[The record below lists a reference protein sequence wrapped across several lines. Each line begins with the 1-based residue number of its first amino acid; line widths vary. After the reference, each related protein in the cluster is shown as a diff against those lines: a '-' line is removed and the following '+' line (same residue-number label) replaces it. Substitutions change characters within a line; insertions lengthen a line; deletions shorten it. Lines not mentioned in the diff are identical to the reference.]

1 MYIVSGEFRLGILDL
16 LDCCN
21 SLIIPLIFIL
31 SSSPPP
37 PSTWKDGKA
46 ASAKYMT
53 KLKMQ
58 EKQTKKYLIKVY
70 KGSRKKSS
78 YLNGLAINAYPP
90 PPPLVL
96 IGRWNKKGSKK
107 ILFFLNGP
115 ALYPSPLF
123 MARPLREDFF

>member
-1 MYIVSGEFRLGILDL
+1 LLQFFDNTFNIYSDL
-16 LDCCN
+16 L
-21 SLIIPLIFIL
+21 
-31 SSSPPP
+31 PPP

-90 PPPLVL
+90 PPSRAYWPL
-96 IGRWNKKGSKK
+96 
-107 ILFFLNGP
+107 
-115 ALYPSPLF
+115 
-123 MARPLREDFF
+123 E